1 MYAMK
6 STVKFQPTS
15 NFSNYDEPH
24 LQYCTQVWSP
34 QHKKDAESEQV
45 QRRATKIIRGV
56 VHISYKERL
65 GELPCSAQRD
75 PTEH

>member
-15 NFSNYDEPH
+15 NFSDYDEPH

-65 GELPCSAQRD
+65 GELALFSPER
-75 PTEH
+75 PH